1 MNFMF
6 YSTFNITK
14 LAPST
19 INDIPINIG
28 AIIGL
33 SIVKAPMA
41 ITTIAR
47 IIIKIERTFEICSPE
62 NRPAIPIKI
71 IKNPMI

>member
-1 MNFMF
+1 MN
-6 YSTFNITK
+6 K

-33 SIVKAPMA
+33 LIVKAPRA
-41 ITTIAR
+41 IMTIAR
-47 IIIKIERTFEICSPE
+47 IIIKIERIFEVCSPA
-62 NRPAIPIKI
+62 NKPAIPII
-71 IKNPMI
+71 IIIIPMI